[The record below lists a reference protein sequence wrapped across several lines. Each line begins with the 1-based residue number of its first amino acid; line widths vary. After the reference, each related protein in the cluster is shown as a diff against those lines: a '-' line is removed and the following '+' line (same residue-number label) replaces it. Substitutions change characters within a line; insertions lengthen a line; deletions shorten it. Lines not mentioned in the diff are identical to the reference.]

1 MRMHSKD
8 AKSYIIC
15 RLTPKYGQDERVE
28 RKRGERG
35 EEEVRPADTP
45 KKKQKNPR
53 EIGPKNV
60 NSRVKKGWWMNG
72 WLDIGREWKRELF
85 TISEG
90 NNKTMDLSINKGK
103 QRQPYRKNTVYFF
116 ESFFSPSFFL
126 CCLFC
131 ILPETLQ
138 QIILYVRK
146 YTTSWAEQQSVA
158 FEKAEKREYMLIKS
172 SWINYILHKVSV
184 LHYDFISL
192 GKRMQQP
199 NP

>member
-103 QRQPYRKNTVYFF
+103 QRQPYRKKTLYISLSHSFLPLFLFVVFSAFYPKHRSRLCFML
-116 ESFFSPSFFL
+116 ES
-126 CCLFC
+126 
-131 ILPETLQ
+131 IQ
-138 QIILYVRK
+138 Q
-146 YTTSWAEQQSVA
+146 AEQSNRVWRLKKQ
-158 FEKAEKREYMLIKS
+158 KRENIC
-172 SWINYILHKVSV
+172 
-184 LHYDFISL
+184 
-192 GKRMQQP
+192 
-199 NP
+199 